1 MSENGKLFITLS
13 NSLNLNCTT
22 PNLNQANGD
31 YFNLGANNIFSGKES
46 LGNCSEFPF
55 PSKVND
61 NDANAVSKHFKTCWN
76 LVFATNLLRSLRI
89 SFPERDTDSTIF
101 VWQYNIINFLRKD
114 WHNNEKFGINIK
126 KKEFWGYSCFVFVSK
141 NLSQKIALVIV
152 LSSSPEIYQNLLH
165 IINPKHWLLKK

>member
-1 MSENGKLFITLS
+1 MHSILDLTRIEIKTSSSDHASMSENGKLFITLS

-61 NDANAVSKHFKTCWN
+61 NDANAVSKHFKTWN
-76 LVFATNLLRSLRI
+76 LVFATKLLRSLRML
-89 SFPERDTDSTIF
+89 FPERDTDSTIF
-101 VWQYNIINFLRKD
+101 CGNIT
-114 WHNNEKFGINIK
+114 
-126 KKEFWGYSCFVFVSK
+126 
-141 NLSQKIALVIV
+141 
-152 LSSSPEIYQNLLH
+152 
-165 IINPKHWLLKK
+165 